1 MTKGGL
7 DLSNLGKAAFK
18 SEAETRAAISEVQS
32 ILQRNRAAVES
43 EFTML
48 AARIPGL
55 QLERPEAPSDP
66 EATPTTTAPTAP
78 APTIILTEEDIPLYG
93 G

>member
-1 MTKGGL
+1 
-7 DLSNLGKAAFK
+7 
-18 SEAETRAAISEVQS
+18 
-32 ILQRNRAAVES
+32 
-43 EFTML
+43 ML

-55 QLERPEAPSDP
+55 QLERPEAPIDP
-66 EATPTTTAPTAP
+66 AATPTTTAPTAP